1 MASSKRGKV
10 LTITI
15 LAAIT
20 VASFLV
26 WLVPQD
32 LSMTIVTDDYGS
44 LLDSTISIHDTLQDS
59 LMVQYQ
65 DMLGGGVTPAE
76 YTEAAQ
82 ITSTQVT
89 EQIRI
94 LVTASPP
101 QEWAASYEQYI
112 DSLRAFNSMIRET
125 VVLAGMVESGDEPGR
140 QETTKRIEELDGL
153 ARDHAVRSAEARP

>member
-10 LTITI
+10 LTIAI

-20 VASFLV
+20 VASFVV
-26 WLVPQD
+26 WLVPQNP
-32 LSMTIVTDDYGS
+32 SMTIVTDDYGG
-44 LLDSTISIHDTLQDS
+44 LLDSAISIHGTLQDS
-59 LMVQYQ
+59 LIAQYQ
-65 DMLGGGVTPAE
+65 NMLAGSVMPAE
-76 YTEAAQ
+76 YAEAAQ

-112 DSLRAFNSMIRET
+112 ESLRAFNSMIRET
-125 VVLAGMVESGDEPGR
+125 AVVSEAIASGEDVSHMES
-140 QETTKRIEELDGL
+140 RIAELGGL
-153 ARDHAVRSAEARP
+153 SAEHAEFSDAARP

>member
-10 LTITI
+10 LTVAI

-20 VASFLV
+20 VASFVV

-32 LSMTIVTDDYGS
+32 PGMTIVTDDYGG
-44 LLDSTISIHDTLQDS
+44 LLDSAISIHGTLQDS
-59 LMVQYQ
+59 LMAQYQ
-65 DMLGGGVTPAE
+65 NMLAGSVMPAE
-76 YTEAAQ
+76 YAEAAQ

-112 DSLRAFNSMIRET
+112 ESLRAFNSMIRET
-125 VVLAGMVESGDEPGR
+125 AVVSEAIASGEDVSHMES
-140 QETTKRIEELDGL
+140 RIAELGGL
-153 ARDHAVRSAEARP
+153 SAEHAELSDAARP

>member
-10 LTITI
+10 LTIAI

-20 VASFLV
+20 VASFVV

-32 LSMTIVTDDYGS
+32 LGMTIITDDYGG
-44 LLDSTISIHDTLQDS
+44 LLDSAISIHGTLQDS
-59 LMVQYQ
+59 LTAQYQ
-65 DMLGGGVTPAE
+65 NMLAGSVMPAE
-76 YTEAAQ
+76 YAEVAQ
-82 ITSTQVT
+82 ITSAQVT

-112 DSLRAFNSMIRET
+112 ESLRAFNSMIRET
-125 VVLAGMVESGDEPGR
+125 AVVAEAISSGGDVSHMEP
-140 QETTKRIEELDGL
+140 RIAELRGL
-153 ARDHAVRSAEARP
+153 SAEHAELSDAARP

>member
-10 LTITI
+10 LTIAI

-20 VASFLV
+20 VASFAV
-26 WLVPQD
+26 WLVPQN
-32 LSMTIVTDDYGS
+32 LSMTIVTDDYEG
-44 LLDSTISIHDTLQDS
+44 LLDSTTSIHDTLQNS
-59 LMVQYQ
+59 LMAQYQ
-65 DMLGGGVTPAE
+65 NMLDGSVMPAE

-112 DSLRAFNSMIRET
+112 ESLRAFNSMIRET

-140 QETTKRIEELDGL
+140 QETAERIEELAGL
-153 ARDHAVRSAEARP
+153 ARDHAARSAEARP

>member
-10 LTITI
+10 LTIAI

-20 VASFLV
+20 VASFVV

-32 LSMTIVTDDYGS
+32 LGMTIVTDDYGG
-44 LLDSTISIHDTLQDS
+44 LLDSSISIHGTLQDS
-59 LMVQYQ
+59 LMAQYQ
-65 DMLGGGVTPAE
+65 NMLAGSVMPVEYAE
-76 YTEAAQ
+76 VAQ

-112 DSLRAFNSMIRET
+112 ESLRAFNSMIRET
-125 VVLAGMVESGDEPGR
+125 AVVSEAISSGEDVSHIES
-140 QETTKRIEELDGL
+140 RIAELRGL
-153 ARDHAVRSAEARP
+153 SAEHAELSDAARP